1 MLHKIILV
9 LLVTF
14 SLSNAKMF
22 QTVALEKATITQKG
36 KDKIY
41 CTSCGMHLGK
51 FYKTN
56 HVHKDHQ
63 YCSMHCL
70 VENTKNGDIPKDAK
84 VVDVKSLKF
93 IDARK
98 AFYVVGS
105 SKKGTM
111 TMNSKYAFANEKDA
125 EAFSDKHGGFVSS
138 FEEAYKEGIKDFKQD
153 MMMIGK
159 KRGKKVY
166 KKGKKL
172 YSTKCQ
178 KIDVNKFS
186 TISKLKASIRD
197 TNTCGKNLKDG
208 QYQAIVVYLWD
219 IEKLGKSMTK
229 ATPIAVPKK
238 AKCPVCGMFVAKY
251 PKWVA
256 KLEGNHVHYF
266 DGVKDMMKFIQ
277 EKGIKADLVTLQVT
291 DYYTINGIK
300 AVSAFY
306 VVGSNVYGP
315 MGNELIPFSNMNKAK
330 QFSKNHGGKIYKFQ
344 EITKELVESLDK

>member
-1 MLHKIILV
+1 MFQKIVLT

-14 SLSNAKMF
+14 SLSNAAMF
-22 QTVALEKATITQKG
+22 QTVPLEKATITQEG

-41 CTSCGMHLGK
+41 CPSCGMHLGK

-56 HVHKDHQ
+56 HVHNNHQ

-70 VENTKNGDIPKDAK
+70 VENTKNGNIPKDAK

-93 IDARK
+93 IDAKK

-105 SKKGTM
+105 GKKGTM
-111 TMNSKYAFANEKDA
+111 TMNSKYAFASKNDA
-125 EAFSDKHGGFVSS
+125 EAFSDKHGGFVST

-166 KKGKKL
+166 KKGKQL
-172 YSTKCQ
+172 YSKKCK
-178 KIDVNKFS
+178 KIDLNRFDK
-186 TISKLKASIRD
+186 ISELKASIRD
-197 TNTCGKNLKDG
+197 NNTCGKNLKDA

-219 IEKLGKSMTK
+219 IEKLGKSMEK
-229 ATPIAVPKK
+229 AKPIVVPKK

-256 KLEGNHVHYF
+256 KLEGHHTHYF

-277 EKGIKADLVTLQVT
+277 TNGIKANLVKLQVT
-291 DYYTINGIK
+291 DYYTVGGID
-300 AVSAFY
+300 AISAFY

-315 MGNELIPFSNMNKAK
+315 MGNELIPFSDMKKAK
-330 QFSKNHGGKIYKFQ
+330 QFAKNHGGNIYKFQ
-344 EITKELVESLDK
+344 EISKSLVKSLDK